1 MLTFASYLRD
11 GLIFEIQTSKIIKRI
26 SPFNISTYMRHF
38 LLFILIITL
47 ATSFGQKLKKADK
60 AIINELKETVTF
72 LASDKLEGRR
82 TGTEGEKLAYT
93 YLSKKL
99 ETNGVQPKGENS
111 TYLQSFEVNE
121 GKQVMPETNL
131 SIDGK
136 KLEIEKDF
144 FPFIYSPNGSVH
156 AFASPAIKENGAP
169 WFLDINEILQKNA
182 DNPHFDLSEA
192 IRTQAIDSKRKGAN
206 ALIVY
211 NTGEKETDLKF
222 EGKSKIAPVD
232 IPVIFITKEAAK
244 KYFFENNTDHKID
257 LNVVIGDKKRRGTN
271 VIGFVDNG
279 AANTIILGAHFDHL
293 GYGEDHNSLWTGK
306 SEIHNG
312 ADDNASG
319 TATVLELSKLLK
331 NSKFTNNNYLFIFFS
346 GEELGLFGSKYFT
359 EHPTIDLSKV
369 NYMINLD
376 MVGRLNEDTKAI
388 TIGGFGTSPSW
399 STLLPEKT
407 KFFSVK
413 FDSSGIGPSDHT
425 SFYLKEIPVL
435 FFFTGTH
442 TDYHKP
448 GDDVEKINFE
458 GQYRILQYIM
468 DLVSKTNNG
477 NKLAFLKTKEPQM
490 GSGARFTVSLGVM
503 PDYTYSGSGV
513 HIDGVIDGR
522 IADKA
527 GIKTGDVIIK
537 IGDFGLTDVN
547 EYMTALSKFKKGDAT
562 NVTIKR
568 GTQELVFN
576 IVF

>member
-1 MLTFASYLRD
+1 MK
-11 GLIFEIQTSKIIKRI
+11 Q
-26 SPFNISTYMRHF
+26 F
-38 LLFILIITL
+38 LLFLFITISTT
-47 ATSFGQKLKKADK
+47 AFGQKLKKADK
-60 AIINELKETVTF
+60 AIINDLKATVTY
-72 LASDKLEGRR
+72 LASDELEGRR
-82 TGTEGEKLAYT
+82 TGTAGEKLAYT
-93 YLSKKL
+93 YLTKQL
-99 ETNGVQPKGENS
+99 ENNGIQAKGVNG
-111 TYLQSFEVNE
+111 YLQSFEVNE
-121 GKQVMPETNL
+121 GKQIMPETSL
-131 SIDGK
+131 SIDSK

-144 FPFIYSPNGSVH
+144 FPFIYSPNASVH
-156 AFASPAIKENGAP
+156 SYASPAIKESDAP
-169 WFLDINEILQKNA
+169 WFLDINEILKKNE

-192 IRTQAIDSKRKGAN
+192 IRTHAIDCKRKGAT

-211 NTGEKETDLKF
+211 NSGDKETDLKF
-222 EGKSKIAPVD
+222 EGKSKLDPVA

-244 KYFFENNTDHKID
+244 KYLSDNTTDHKID
-257 LNVVIGDKKRRGTN
+257 LNVEIGDKKRSGTN
-271 VIGFVDNG
+271 VIGYLDNG

-306 SEIHNG
+306 PEIHNG

-331 NSKFTNNNYLFIFFS
+331 KSKLTNNNYLFIFFS

-376 MVGRLNEDTKAI
+376 MVGRLNVETKTI

-399 STLLPEKT
+399 RSLLPEKT
-407 KFFSVK
+407 KALSVK

-448 GDDVEKINFE
+448 GDDVEKINLL

-468 DLVSKTNNG
+468 DLLSKTNKG
-477 NKLAFLKTKEPQM
+477 DKLTFLKTKEPQM
-490 GSGARFTVSLGVM
+490 GSGVRFTVSLGVM

-527 GIKTGDVIIK
+527 GIKTGDVIVK

-547 EYMTALSKFKKGDAT
+547 EYMTALSKFKKGDST
-562 NVTIKR
+562 TVKVKR
-568 GTQELVFN
+568 GKEVLTFN

>member
-1 MLTFASYLRD
+1 MK
-11 GLIFEIQTSKIIKRI
+11 Q
-26 SPFNISTYMRHF
+26 F
-38 LLFILIITL
+38 LLFLFITISTT
-47 ATSFGQKLKKADK
+47 AFGQKLKKADK
-60 AIINELKETVTF
+60 AIINDLKATVTY
-72 LASDKLEGRR
+72 LASDRLEGRR
-82 TGTEGEKLAYT
+82 TGTKGEKLAYT
-93 YLSKKL
+93 YLTKQL
-99 ETNGVQPKGENS
+99 ENNGIQAKGVNG
-111 TYLQSFEVNE
+111 YLQSFEVNE
-121 GKQVMPETNL
+121 GKQIMPETSL
-131 SIDGK
+131 SIDSK

-144 FPFIYSPNGSVH
+144 FPFIYSPNASVH
-156 AFASPAIKENGAP
+156 SYASPAIKESDAP
-169 WFLDINEILQKNA
+169 WFLDINEILKKNE

-192 IRTQAIDSKRKGAN
+192 IRTHAIDCKRKGAT

-211 NTGEKETDLKF
+211 NSGDKETDLKF
-222 EGKSKIAPVD
+222 EGKSKLDPVA

-244 KYFFENNTDHKID
+244 KYLSDNTTDHKID
-257 LNVVIGDKKRRGTN
+257 LNVEIGDKKRSGTN
-271 VIGFVDNG
+271 VIGYLDNG

-306 SEIHNG
+306 PEIHNG

-331 NSKFTNNNYLFIFFS
+331 KSKLTNNNYLFIFFS

-376 MVGRLNEDTKAI
+376 MVGRLNVETKTI

-399 STLLPEKT
+399 RSLLPEKT
-407 KFFSVK
+407 KALSVK

-448 GDDVEKINFE
+448 GDDVEKINLL

-468 DLVSKTNNG
+468 DLLSKTNKG
-477 NKLAFLKTKEPQM
+477 DKLTFLKTKEPQM
-490 GSGARFTVSLGVM
+490 GSGVRFTVSLGVM

-527 GIKTGDVIIK
+527 GIKTGDVIVK

-547 EYMTALSKFKKGDAT
+547 EYMTALSKFKKGDST
-562 NVTIKR
+562 TVKVKR
-568 GTQELVFN
+568 GKEVLTFN

>member
-1 MLTFASYLRD
+1 MK
-11 GLIFEIQTSKIIKRI
+11 Q
-26 SPFNISTYMRHF
+26 F
-38 LLFILIITL
+38 LLFLLITISTT
-47 ATSFGQKLKKADK
+47 AFGQKLKKADK
-60 AIINELKETVTF
+60 AIINDLKATVTY
-72 LASDKLEGRR
+72 LASDELEGRR
-82 TGTEGEKLAYT
+82 TGTAGEKLAYT
-93 YLSKKL
+93 YLTKQL
-99 ETNGVQPKGENS
+99 ENNGIQAKGVNG
-111 TYLQSFEVNE
+111 YLQSFEVNE
-121 GKQVMPETNL
+121 GKQIMPETSL
-131 SIDGK
+131 SIDSK

-144 FPFIYSPNGSVH
+144 FPFIYSPNASVH
-156 AFASPAIKENGAP
+156 SYASPAIKESDAP
-169 WFLDINEILQKNA
+169 WFLDINEILKKNE

-192 IRTQAIDSKRKGAN
+192 IRTHAIDCKRKGAT

-211 NTGEKETDLKF
+211 NSGDKETDLKF
-222 EGKSKIAPVD
+222 EGKSKLDPVA

-244 KYFFENNTDHKID
+244 KYLSDNTTDHKID
-257 LNVVIGDKKRRGTN
+257 LNVEIGDKKRSGTN
-271 VIGFVDNG
+271 VIGYLDNG

-306 SEIHNG
+306 PEIHNG

-331 NSKFTNNNYLFIFFS
+331 KSKLTNNNYLFIFFS

-376 MVGRLNEDTKAI
+376 MVGRLNVETKTI

-399 STLLPEKT
+399 RSLLPEKT
-407 KFFSVK
+407 KALSVK

-448 GDDVEKINFE
+448 GDDVEKINLL

-468 DLVSKTNNG
+468 DLLSKTNKG
-477 NKLAFLKTKEPQM
+477 DKLTFLKTKEPQM
-490 GSGARFTVSLGVM
+490 GSGVRFTVSLGVM
-503 PDYTYSGSGV
+503 PDYTYNGSGV

-527 GIKTGDVIIK
+527 GIKTGDVIVK

-547 EYMTALSKFKKGDAT
+547 EYMTALSKFKKGDST
-562 NVTIKR
+562 TVKVKR
-568 GTQELVFN
+568 GKEVLTFN

>member
-1 MLTFASYLRD
+1 MK
-11 GLIFEIQTSKIIKRI
+11 Q
-26 SPFNISTYMRHF
+26 F
-38 LLFILIITL
+38 LLFLFITISTT
-47 ATSFGQKLKKADK
+47 AFGQKLKKADK
-60 AIINELKETVTF
+60 AIINDLKATVTY
-72 LASDKLEGRR
+72 LASDELEGRR
-82 TGTEGEKLAYT
+82 TGTAGEKLAYT
-93 YLSKKL
+93 YLTKQL
-99 ETNGVQPKGENS
+99 ENNGIQAKGVNG
-111 TYLQSFEVNE
+111 YLQSFEVNE
-121 GKQVMPETNL
+121 GKQIMPETSL
-131 SIDGK
+131 SIDSK

-144 FPFIYSPNGSVH
+144 FPFIYSPNASVH
-156 AFASPAIKENGAP
+156 SYASPAIKESDAP
-169 WFLDINEILQKNA
+169 WFLDINEILKKNE

-192 IRTQAIDSKRKGAN
+192 IRTHAIDCKRKGAT

-211 NTGEKETDLKF
+211 NSGDKETDLKF
-222 EGKSKIAPVD
+222 EGKSKLDPVA

-244 KYFFENNTDHKID
+244 KYLSDNTTDHKID
-257 LNVVIGDKKRRGTN
+257 LNVEIGDKKRSGTN
-271 VIGFVDNG
+271 VIGYLDNG

-306 SEIHNG
+306 PEIHNG

-331 NSKFTNNNYLFIFFS
+331 KSKLTNNNYLFIFFS

-376 MVGRLNEDTKAI
+376 MVGRLNVETKTI

-399 STLLPEKT
+399 RSLLPEKT
-407 KFFSVK
+407 KALSVK

-448 GDDVEKINFE
+448 GDDVEKINLL

-468 DLVSKTNNG
+468 DLLSKTNKG
-477 NKLAFLKTKEPQM
+477 DKLTFLKTKEPQM
-490 GSGARFTVSLGVM
+490 GSGVRFTVSLGVM
-503 PDYTYSGSGV
+503 PDYTYNGSGV

-527 GIKTGDVIIK
+527 GIKTGDVIVK

-547 EYMTALSKFKKGDAT
+547 EYMTALSKFKKGDST
-562 NVTIKR
+562 TVKVKR
-568 GTQELVFN
+568 GKEVLTFN

>member
-1 MLTFASYLRD
+1 MK
-11 GLIFEIQTSKIIKRI
+11 Q
-26 SPFNISTYMRHF
+26 F
-38 LLFILIITL
+38 LLFLLITISTT
-47 ATSFGQKLKKADK
+47 AFGQKLKKADK
-60 AIINELKETVTF
+60 AIINDLKATVTY
-72 LASDKLEGRR
+72 LASDELEGRR
-82 TGTEGEKLAYT
+82 TGTAGEKLAYT
-93 YLSKKL
+93 YLTKQL
-99 ETNGVQPKGENS
+99 ENNGIQAKGVNG
-111 TYLQSFEVNE
+111 YLQSFEVNE
-121 GKQVMPETNL
+121 GKQIMPETSL
-131 SIDGK
+131 SIDSK

-144 FPFIYSPNGSVH
+144 FPFIYSPNASVH
-156 AFASPAIKENGAP
+156 SYASPAIKESDAP
-169 WFLDINEILQKNA
+169 WFLDINEILKKNE

-192 IRTQAIDSKRKGAN
+192 IRTHAIDCKRKGAT

-211 NTGEKETDLKF
+211 NSGDKETDLKF
-222 EGKSKIAPVD
+222 EGKSKLDTIE

-244 KYFFENNTDHKID
+244 KYLSDNTTDHKID
-257 LNVVIGDKKRRGTN
+257 LNVEIGDKKRSGTN
-271 VIGFVDNG
+271 VIGYLDNG

-306 SEIHNG
+306 PEIHNG

-331 NSKFTNNNYLFIFFS
+331 KSKLTNNNYLFIFFS

-376 MVGRLNEDTKAI
+376 MVGRLNVETKTI

-399 STLLPEKT
+399 RSLLPEKT
-407 KFFSVK
+407 KALSVK

-448 GDDVEKINFE
+448 GDDVEKINLL

-468 DLVSKTNNG
+468 DLLSKTNKG
-477 NKLAFLKTKEPQM
+477 DKLTFLKTKEPQM
-490 GSGARFTVSLGVM
+490 GSGVRFTVSLGVM

-527 GIKTGDVIIK
+527 GIKTGDVIVK

-547 EYMTALSKFKKGDAT
+547 EYMVQLWNYLEF
-562 NVTIKR
+562 
-568 GTQELVFN
+568 
-576 IVF
+576 

>member
-1 MLTFASYLRD
+1 MK
-11 GLIFEIQTSKIIKRI
+11 Q
-26 SPFNISTYMRHF
+26 F
-38 LLFILIITL
+38 LLFLLITISTT
-47 ATSFGQKLKKADK
+47 AFGQKLKKADK
-60 AIINELKETVTF
+60 AIINDLKATVTY
-72 LASDKLEGRR
+72 LASDELEGRR
-82 TGTEGEKLAYT
+82 TGTAGEKLAYT
-93 YLSKKL
+93 YLTKQL
-99 ETNGVQPKGENS
+99 ENNGIQAKGVNG
-111 TYLQSFEVNE
+111 YLQSFEVNE
-121 GKQVMPETNL
+121 GKQIMPETSL
-131 SIDGK
+131 SIDSK

-144 FPFIYSPNGSVH
+144 FPFIYSPNASVH
-156 AFASPAIKENGAP
+156 SYASPAIKESDAP
-169 WFLDINEILQKNA
+169 WFLDINEILKKNE

-192 IRTQAIDSKRKGAN
+192 IRTHAIDCKRKGAT

-211 NTGEKETDLKF
+211 NSGDKETDLKF
-222 EGKSKIAPVD
+222 EGKSKLDPIA

-244 KYFFENNTDHKID
+244 KYLSDNTTDHKID
-257 LNVVIGDKKRRGTN
+257 LNVEIGDKKRSGTN
-271 VIGFVDNG
+271 VIGYLDNG

-306 SEIHNG
+306 PEIHNG

-331 NSKFTNNNYLFIFFS
+331 KSKLTNNNYLFIFFS

-376 MVGRLNEDTKAI
+376 MVGRLNVETKTI

-399 STLLPEKT
+399 RSLLPEKT
-407 KFFSVK
+407 KALSVK

-448 GDDVEKINFE
+448 GDDVEKINLL

-468 DLVSKTNNG
+468 DLLSKTNKG
-477 NKLAFLKTKEPQM
+477 DKLTFLKTKEPQM
-490 GSGARFTVSLGVM
+490 GSGVRFTVSLGVM

-527 GIKTGDVIIK
+527 GIKTGDVIVK

-547 EYMTALSKFKKGDAT
+547 EYMTALSKFKKGDST
-562 NVTIKR
+562 TVKVKR
-568 GTQELVFN
+568 GKEVLTFN

>member
-1 MLTFASYLRD
+1 
-11 GLIFEIQTSKIIKRI
+11 
-26 SPFNISTYMRHF
+26 MRQF
-38 LLFILIITL
+38 LLFIFIVT
-47 ATSFGQKLKKADK
+47 ATTTFGQKLKKADK
-60 AIINELKETVTF
+60 AIISDLKETVTY
-72 LASDKLEGRR
+72 LSSDELEGRR
-82 TGTEGEKLAYT
+82 TGTAGEKLAYT
-93 YLSKKL
+93 FLSKQL
-99 ETNGVQPKGENS
+99 EKNGIQAKGENNS
-111 TYLQSFEVNE
+111 YLQSFEVNE
-121 GKQVMPETNL
+121 GKQVMPETSF
-131 SIDGK
+131 SIDGQ
-136 KLEIEKDF
+136 KLKLEKDF
-144 FPFIYSPNGSVH
+144 FPFIYSPNGAIN
-156 AFASPAIKENGAP
+156 AFASPAVKESDAP
-169 WFLDINEILQKNA
+169 WFLDIHDLLKKNE

-192 IRTQAIDSKRKGAN
+192 IRTNAIDSKGKGAT
-206 ALIVY
+206 ALIVF
-211 NTGEKETDLKF
+211 NSGDKETDLKF
-222 EGKSKIAPVD
+222 EGKSKIAPVN
-232 IPVIFITKEAAK
+232 IPVIFITKDAAK
-244 KYFFENNTDHKID
+244 QYLSNNNSDHKID
-257 LNVVIGDKKRRGTN
+257 LKVVIGDKKRTGTN
-271 VIGFVDNG
+271 VIGYVDNG
-279 AANTIILGAHFDHL
+279 AANTIIVGAHFDHL

-306 SEIHNG
+306 PQIHNG

-319 TATVLELSKLLK
+319 TATVLELSKLIK
-331 NSKFTNNNYLFIFFS
+331 NSKLTNNNYLFIFFS

-376 MVGRLNEDTKAI
+376 MVGRLNEETKAI

-399 STLLPEKT
+399 SRLLPEKT
-407 KFFSVK
+407 KAFSVK

-448 GDDVEKINFE
+448 GDDVAKINFE

-468 DLVSKTNNG
+468 DLLSKTNNG

-490 GSGARFTVSLGVM
+490 GGGARFTVSLGVM

-522 IADKA
+522 IADKV

-547 EYMTALSKFKKGDAT
+547 EYMTALSKFKKGDPT
-562 NVTIKR
+562 TVTIKR
-568 GTQELVFN
+568 GTDELVFN

>member
-1 MLTFASYLRD
+1 MK
-11 GLIFEIQTSKIIKRI
+11 Q
-26 SPFNISTYMRHF
+26 F
-38 LLFILIITL
+38 LLFLLITISTT
-47 ATSFGQKLKKADK
+47 AFGQKLKKADK
-60 AIINELKETVTF
+60 AIINDLKATVTY
-72 LASDKLEGRR
+72 LASDELEGRR
-82 TGTEGEKLAYT
+82 TGTAGEKLAYT
-93 YLSKKL
+93 YLTKQL
-99 ETNGVQPKGENS
+99 ENNGIQAKGVNG
-111 TYLQSFEVNE
+111 YLQSFEVNE
-121 GKQVMPETNL
+121 GKQIMPETSL
-131 SIDGK
+131 SIDSK

-144 FPFIYSPNGSVH
+144 FPFIYSPNASVH
-156 AFASPAIKENGAP
+156 SYASPAIKESDAP
-169 WFLDINEILQKNA
+169 WFLDINEILKKNE

-192 IRTQAIDSKRKGAN
+192 IRTHSTDCKRKGAT

-211 NTGEKETDLKF
+211 NSGDKETDLKF
-222 EGKSKIAPVD
+222 EGKSKLDQVG
-232 IPVIFITKEAAK
+232 IPVIFITKDAAK
-244 KYFFENNTDHKID
+244 KYLSDNTTDHKID
-257 LNVVIGDKKRRGTN
+257 LNVEIGDKKRSGTN
-271 VIGFVDNG
+271 VIGYLDNG

-306 SEIHNG
+306 PEIHNG

-331 NSKFTNNNYLFIFFS
+331 KSKLTNNNYLFIFFS

-376 MVGRLNEDTKAI
+376 MVGRLNVETKTI

-399 STLLPEKT
+399 RSLLPEKT
-407 KFFSVK
+407 KALSVK

-448 GDDVEKINFE
+448 GDDVEKINLL

-468 DLVSKTNNG
+468 DLLSKTNKG
-477 NKLAFLKTKEPQM
+477 DKLTFLKTKEPQM
-490 GSGARFTVSLGVM
+490 GSGVRFTVSLGVM

-527 GIKTGDVIIK
+527 GIKTGDVIVK

-547 EYMTALSKFKKGDAT
+547 EYMTALSKFKKGDST
-562 NVTIKR
+562 TVKVKR
-568 GTQELVFN
+568 GKEVLTFN

>member
-1 MLTFASYLRD
+1 MK
-11 GLIFEIQTSKIIKRI
+11 Q
-26 SPFNISTYMRHF
+26 F
-38 LLFILIITL
+38 LLFLLITISTT
-47 ATSFGQKLKKADK
+47 AFGQKLKKADK
-60 AIINELKETVTF
+60 AIINDLKATVTY
-72 LASDKLEGRR
+72 LASDELEGRR
-82 TGTEGEKLAYT
+82 TGTAGEKLAYT
-93 YLSKKL
+93 YLTKQL
-99 ETNGVQPKGENS
+99 ENNGIQAKGVNG
-111 TYLQSFEVNE
+111 YLQSFEVNE
-121 GKQVMPETNL
+121 GKQIMPETSL
-131 SIDGK
+131 SIDSK

-144 FPFIYSPNGSVH
+144 FPFIYSPNASVH
-156 AFASPAIKENGAP
+156 SYASPAIKESDAP
-169 WFLDINEILQKNA
+169 WFLDINEILKKNE

-192 IRTQAIDSKRKGAN
+192 IRTHAIDCKRKGAT

-211 NTGEKETDLKF
+211 NSGDKETDLKF
-222 EGKSKIAPVD
+222 EGKSKLDPVA

-244 KYFFENNTDHKID
+244 KYLSDNTTDHKID
-257 LNVVIGDKKRRGTN
+257 LNVEIGDKKRSGTN
-271 VIGFVDNG
+271 VIGYLDNG

-306 SEIHNG
+306 PEIHNG

-331 NSKFTNNNYLFIFFS
+331 KSKLTNNNYLFIFFS

-376 MVGRLNEDTKAI
+376 MVGRLNVETKTI

-399 STLLPEKT
+399 RSLLPEKT
-407 KFFSVK
+407 KALSVK

-448 GDDVEKINFE
+448 GDDVEKINLL

-468 DLVSKTNNG
+468 DLLSKTNKG
-477 NKLAFLKTKEPQM
+477 DKLTFLKTKEPQM
-490 GSGARFTVSLGVM
+490 GSGVRFTVSLGVM

-527 GIKTGDVIIK
+527 GIKTGDVIVK

-547 EYMTALSKFKKGDAT
+547 EYMTALSKFKKGDST
-562 NVTIKR
+562 TVKVKR
-568 GTQELVFN
+568 GKEVLTFN

>member
-1 MLTFASYLRD
+1 MKQILL
-11 GLIFEIQTSKIIKRI
+11 
-26 SPFNISTYMRHF
+26 
-38 LLFILIITL
+38 LLFI
-47 ATSFGQKLKKADK
+47 AFSSSAFAQKLKKADK
-60 AIINELKETVTF
+60 AIINDLKATVTY
-72 LASDKLEGRR
+72 LSDDKLEGRR
-82 TGTEGEKLAYT
+82 TGTAGEKLAYT
-93 YLSKKL
+93 YLAQQL
-99 ETNGVQPKGENS
+99 EKNGIDAKGENG
-111 TYLQSFEVNE
+111 YLQSFEINE
-121 GKQVMPETNL
+121 GKQIMPETSL
-131 SIDGK
+131 SLDGK
-136 KLEIEKDF
+136 KLESEKDF

-156 AFASPAIKENGAP
+156 AYASPAIKESDAP
-169 WFLDINEILQKNA
+169 WFLDINDLLKKNE

-192 IRTQAIDSKRKGAN
+192 IRTHSIDCKRKGAT

-211 NTGEKETDLKF
+211 DSGDKETDLKF
-222 EGKSKIAPVD
+222 EGKSKLDPVA
-232 IPVIFITKEAAK
+232 IPVVFITKEASK
-244 KYFFENNTDHKID
+244 KYLSDNTTDHKID
-257 LNVVIGDKKRRGTN
+257 LNVVIGDKKRSGTN
-271 VIGFVDNG
+271 VIGYLDNG

-306 SEIHNG
+306 PEIHNG

-319 TATVLELSKLLK
+319 TSTVLELSKLLK
-331 NSKFTNNNYLFIFFS
+331 KSKLTNNNYLFIFFS
-346 GEELGLFGSKYFT
+346 GEELGLYGSKYFT

-369 NYMINLD
+369 NYMMNLD
-376 MVGRLNEDTKAI
+376 MVGRLNDGTKTV

-399 STLLPEKT
+399 SRLLPEKT
-407 KFFSVK
+407 KSLSVK

-448 GDDVEKINFE
+448 GDDVEKINFL

-468 DLVSKTNNG
+468 NILAQTNKE
-477 NKLAFLKTKEPQM
+477 NKLSFLKTKEPQM

-513 HIDGVIDGR
+513 HIDGIIGGR
-522 IADKA
+522 IAEKV
-527 GIKTGDVIIK
+527 GIKTGDVIVK

-562 NVTIKR
+562 TVTVKR
-568 GTQELVFN
+568 GKEELIFN